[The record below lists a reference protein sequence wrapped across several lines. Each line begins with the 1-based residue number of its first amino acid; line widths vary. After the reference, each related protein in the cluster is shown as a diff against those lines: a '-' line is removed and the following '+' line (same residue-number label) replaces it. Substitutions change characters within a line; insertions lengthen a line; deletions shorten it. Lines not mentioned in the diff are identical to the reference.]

1 MSVITI
7 SRQFGA
13 GGLTLGRK
21 LADALGYVLVNQEV
35 INQISKKANVSTDWV
50 QAIEKEAGGKLH
62 QFINHLIPKGLMGR
76 ILDDQRGYIDEEIY
90 IHLLE
95 KIISRIAEKDNC
107 IILGRG
113 GQYILKNRP
122 DTFHVL
128 LIADLQDRIRFMMS
142 HYKLERNQAAQ
153 VLQAEDKRRLNLY
166 RKFDQSDYDQPAHYH
181 LTLNMS
187 RLDLDRSA
195 ALIKKL
201 VCSTRKMDQPPE
213 G

>member
-13 GGLTLGRK
+13 GGLTLGQR
-21 LADALGYVLVNQEV
+21 LAGLLDYTLVDEEV
-35 INQISKKANVSTDWV
+35 ITLISKKAKVSTDWV
-50 QAIEKEAGGKLH
+50 HAIEKEAGGKLQ
-62 QFINHLIPKGLMGR
+62 QFINRLIPKGLMDR

-95 KIISRIAEKDNC
+95 TIISQIATKDNC
-107 IILGRG
+107 IIIGRG

-128 LIADLQDRIRFMMS
+128 LIADQAHRIDFMKT
-142 HYKLERNQAAQ
+142 HYKLEDHQAVQ
-153 VLQAEDKRRLNLY
+153 VVQNEDKRRLNLY
-166 RKFDQSDYDQPAHYH
+166 RKFDKSDYDQPIHYH

-187 RLDLDRSA
+187 KLDLDCSA
-195 ALIKKL
+195 SIIERM
-201 VCSTRKMDQPPE
+201 VRRR
-213 G
+213 